1 MSSTHHWK
9 AFSIRWLP
17 LFATCGTHRA
27 FKSFLLRN
35 FTFGVL
41 IGATPALI
49 PVIGLKALHLHPLE
63 LGFVFICMG
72 LGSLAGA
79 LFILEPARKR
89 LTPNQMTLLSSLV
102 LAASYMLMAMARNP
116 QVFFIVAAL
125 AGVAWT
131 VSASELWVAGESSR
145 IGSEAE

>member
-1 MSSTHHWK
+1 
-9 AFSIRWLP
+9 LE
-17 LFATCGTHRA
+17 
-27 FKSFLLRN
+27 SFFDSLAAAVRYMRYAPGVQIVLLRN